1 MRYSSA
7 VILPALVS
15 VTLICAAPCSA
26 SAQQQQQQ
34 ERDSVL
40 RMEQADSTPKLTRK
54 RAELLVPRLAL
65 HPVKSMIP
73 GQSSPLDTID
83 TSNPRIKLVLYDD
96 NTWKYVKDG
105 DLVKNDSTFT
115 TSWDSGRANPYHTT
129 FAELPDRVSIW
140 LVDSSSQFCVPYQ
153 TKIYSRFGVRRGRRH
168 QGVDLPLKTGEQV
181 RAAFDGKVR
190 ISSYM
195 KGYGNLVVIR
205 HENGLET
212 FYGHLSKRL
221 VEENQWVHAGD
232 VVGLG
237 GSTGRSTGP
246 HLHFETRYQGYAFD
260 PSWIADFEKGTLR
273 SGVFTLKKKYLSAR
287 SNYVPESEDEE
298 EDILI
303 AEKEDREEEAR
314 IAAEEAAKRY
324 HTIRSGDTL
333 GALAVKYGTTV
344 RQLCAW
350 NGIKATTTLRIG
362 RKLRVK

>member
-1 MRYSSA
+1 MRYSKAALLFALTA
-7 VILPALVS
+7 V
-15 VTLICAAPCSA
+15 CSA
-26 SAQQQQQQ
+26 PRALAQ
-34 ERDSVL
+34 ERDSVS
-40 RMEQADSTPKLTRK
+40 MAEQIDSHPKLTRK
-54 RAELLVPRLAL
+54 RAELLVPRVAL
-65 HPVKSMIP
+65 KPVKSMIP

-105 DLVKNDSTFT
+105 ELIKNDSTFT
-115 TSWDSGRANPYHTT
+115 SCWDSGKANPYHTG
-129 FAELPDRVSIW
+129 FSDLPDRVSIW
-140 LVDSSSQFCVPYQ
+140 LVDSTSQFCVPYQ

-221 VEENQWVHAGD
+221 VEVNQWVHAGE
-232 VVGLG
+232 VIGLG

-260 PSWIADFEKGTLR
+260 PAWIADFEKGTLR

-303 AEKEDREEEAR
+303 AEKEEREEEAR
-314 IAAEEAAKRY
+314 LAAEEAAKRY

-333 GALAVKYGTTV
+333 GALAVKYGTSV
-344 RQLCAW
+344 RQICAW